1 MGYRAAPA
9 SVTLNPQVTG
19 KNSVIT
25 EAELSNS
32 GGLQSTHT
40 AHPTSFLERKMR
52 QKGEAITRR
61 SFFPGQM
68 RKSSSTEEGALCFW
82 VRLPWGRKASWRPP
96 GGPLP
101 IFHTFLTPLLGGSS
115 CLQLAE

>member
-32 GGLQSTHT
+32 GGLQSAHT
-40 AHPTSFLERKMR
+40 AHPPPFLR
-52 QKGEAITRR
+52 
-61 SFFPGQM
+61 
-68 RKSSSTEEGALCFW
+68 
-82 VRLPWGRKASWRPP
+82 GR
-96 GGPLP
+96 
-101 IFHTFLTPLLGGSS
+101 
-115 CLQLAE
+115 